1 MLIENWKM
9 VMEEKFVRFK
19 SFQQQVIINESSSY
33 YKLAKFDDMLKRKGI
48 LDRKERRLMCH
59 IFWWSMEEDFAHFNV
74 VIKQQ
79 SKSIRK
85 FIKKFFFTHFVYRL
99 CFRFS
104 AKSMTLVLNIL
115 FRIELIDPILKLR
128 HIYTFFVKQY
138 KVCSLD

>member
-1 MLIENWKM
+1 M

-33 YKLAKFDDMLKRKGI
+33 HKLAKFDDMLKRKGI

>member
-1 MLIENWKM
+1 
-9 VMEEKFVRFK
+9 
-19 SFQQQVIINESSSY
+19 
-33 YKLAKFDDMLKRKGI
+33 
-48 LDRKERRLMCH
+48 
-59 IFWWSMEEDFAHFNV
+59 MEEDFAHFNV